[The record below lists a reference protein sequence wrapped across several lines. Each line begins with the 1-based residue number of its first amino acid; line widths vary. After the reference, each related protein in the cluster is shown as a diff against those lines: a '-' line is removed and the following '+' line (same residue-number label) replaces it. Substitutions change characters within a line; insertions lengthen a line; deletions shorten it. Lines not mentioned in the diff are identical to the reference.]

1 MRVLIIPVQSN
12 PYQTLLA
19 DALREQGV
27 RVTLGDGPTRHP
39 VAPLLLAWI
48 KAGMPRVVH
57 LHWMH
62 RYLKAIRGR
71 RRWAARR
78 TLWELRILR
87 RLGVRI
93 VWTLHNIGDHDRH
106 RDKPE
111 MAFHRQL
118 VELCDAVIC
127 HCAATR
133 RLAIEAYELRPE
145 VQDRLHVVA
154 HGNYL
159 GWYPD
164 TIGRAEARAALG
176 LGSSERVF
184 LFLGQIRRYKGVE
197 DLLEVFRQLDAPD
210 ARLVISGRADRDLTG
225 ERIALAAAED
235 PRVTVALGEVPD
247 DRMQVYLR
255 AADASV
261 LPYKDVLTS
270 GSAILAMTFGQ
281 PVIAPAIGC
290 LPESLGSDGT
300 ILYDATAPDGLDGA
314 LRQALVSDLPAL
326 GERAAAHAATLSW
339 GPIATRTAELYRGAV
354 PRAEPRRVL
363 GPWRGP
369 VAVVLAVP
377 VRSLWRMGGRIRSVA
392 DPSLITRGTND

>member
-19 DALREQGV
+19 DALRAQGV

-39 VAPLLLAWI
+39 VAPVLLAWMR
-48 KAGMPRVVH
+48 AGMPRVVH

-71 RRWAARR
+71 RRFAARR

-106 RDKPE
+106 RDKLE
-111 MAFHRQL
+111 MVFHRQL

-133 RLAIEAYELRPE
+133 RLAIEAYGLRPE
-145 VQDRLHVVA
+145 VQDRLHVVP

-197 DLLEVFRQLDAPD
+197 DLLQVFRQLDAPD
-210 ARLVISGRADRDLTG
+210 ARLVVAGRADRDRTG

-270 GSAILAMTFGQ
+270 GTAILAMTFGQ
-281 PVIAPAIGC
+281 PVVAPAIGC

-300 ILYDATAPDGLDGA
+300 ILYDATAPDGLDAA
-314 LRQALVSDLPAL
+314 LRQALVSGSCRHSANALRHMPRPSRGAPSRRAPRSCTGEPSEGAEARRAL
-326 GERAAAHAATLSW
+326 GLWRGTGW
-339 GPIATRTAELYRGAV
+339 RGAHPMSTVANGRANRV
-354 PRAEPRRVL
+354 PH
-363 GPWRGP
+363 
-369 VAVVLAVP
+369 
-377 VRSLWRMGGRIRSVA
+377 
-392 DPSLITRGTND
+392 PSLITRA